1 MSQWPGDLVQ
11 HLDTLFLCNGARI
24 KRDMRGRD
32 TPFVAIGGGDVFGID
47 VLDIAPVAKLVN
59 GGRVAALFLQLAV
72 HFGRA
77 DTRPVTSVDAGT
89 PEQERSA
96 TKQAVRLH
104 TVGGE
109 PGVPPDTMEAQPDFR
124 PPH

>member
-77 DTRPVTSVDAGT
+77 ATRSRS
-89 PEQERSA
+89 EER
-96 TKQAVRLH
+96 R
-104 TVGGE
+104 VGNACVSTCRYRWW
-109 PGVPPDTMEAQPDFR
+109 PY
-124 PPH
+124 H

>member
-1 MSQWPGDLVQ
+1 MRISDWSSDVCSSDLRQLPGDLDQ

-77 DTRPVTSVDAGT
+77 ATRSVKSVDAET
-89 PEQERSA
+89 LEPER
-96 TKQAVRLH
+96 
-104 TVGGE
+104 
-109 PGVPPDTMEAQPDFR
+109 
-124 PPH
+124 